1 MYDVIYPLT
10 LDACPWSVLE
20 KCSERYGKE
29 STLNNPNY
37 WTFMVH
43 SHKIK
48 DLKFT
53 CVFLFQGQYRR
64 LDRFQEDVFA
74 VLEKAREI
82 SRSDS
87 EVSWQ

>member
-1 MYDVIYPLT
+1 MLWVAGGNPRPPALSDNPV
-10 LDACPWSVLE
+10 
-20 KCSERYGKE
+20 
-29 STLNNPNY
+29 STF

-53 CVFLFQGQYRR
+53 YVFLFQGQYRR

>member
-1 MYDVIYPLT
+1 MFNVQCHLSYNSRRLSLISIGEALRKVR
-10 LDACPWSVLE
+10 
-20 KCSERYGKE
+20 ER
-29 STLNNPNY
+29 
-37 WTFMVH
+37 TFMVH

-53 CVFLFQGQYRR
+53 YVFLFQGQYRR